1 MNLKIL
7 QKKSLGRETEAML
20 LSVEDGEV
28 YQVSI
33 CITKLEKPYYAN
45 QLYRIFATLDEAQEF
60 YEDLCEMREQ
70 DEYRKYSVPESG
82 YLEKVINVE
91 RLQNGNFQVMARAFP
106 TRKRKVQIITMEFS
120 QNGFNALVGS
130 LMAMS
135 QGRE

>member
-7 QKKSLGRETEAML
+7 QKKSLGHETEAML

-70 DEYRKYSVPESG
+70 DEYRKYSV
-82 YLEKVINVE
+82 
-91 RLQNGNFQVMARAFP
+91 
-106 TRKRKVQIITMEFS
+106 T
-120 QNGFNALVGS
+120 
-130 LMAMS
+130 
-135 QGRE
+135 